1 MLAWSALTIILQ
13 RFSGSQFSY
22 LNNYRRIPLRFETD
36 EVEQLKNLFS
46 KVLVLK
52 MLVPILYNILLD
64 IWFRIFSI
72 ILI

>member
-13 RFSGSQFSY
+13 RVSGSQFSY